1 MTSRRSC
8 ARWRGADIRGYLG
21 RVGHLTPDETEVL
34 SVSDAEWPGDDEDR
48 ILDEMLRDENSPEWD
63 ACYAKVV
70 EIVGRVG
77 RRHHLPDKD
86 IEDIVAD
93 VHNVVRLSLRTF
105 RRECTFPTW
114 ITRIASNQCSDRVR
128 RIIHDKRLVSLDD
141 LQPDTWGHPAMN
153 VADHD
158 PYTPERV
165 CIAHERIE
173 QVLRW
178 CRLWVKTRRHPK
190 RDHTIIALL
199 LEGLA
204 TGEIAEKLG
213 LPPQTVA
220 NVIFALRQYL
230 RERLLNDWLGDDWP
244 WV

>member
-1 MTSRRSC
+1 M
-8 ARWRGADIRGYLG
+8 G
-21 RVGHLTPDETEVL
+21 V

-63 ACYAKVV
+63 HCKAKVV

-77 RRHHLPDKD
+77 RGRHHLSDDDIKD
-86 IEDIVAD
+86 IVTD
-93 VHNVVRLSLRTF
+93 VYNAVRLSLRTF
-105 RRECTFPTW
+105 RRESTIGGW
-114 ITRIASNQCSDRVR
+114 ITGIARNQCSDRVG
-128 RIIHDKRLVSLDD
+128 RIVRDKRLVSLDD
-141 LQPDTWGHPAMN
+141 PQPDTWGHPVMN

-165 CIAHERIE
+165 CITHEQLE

-178 CRLWVKTRRHPK
+178 CRLWVKTRRHPEYVAN
-190 RDHTIIALL
+190 IVALL
-199 LEGLA
+199 IEDHEV
-204 TGEIAEKLG
+204 GEIAKKLG
-213 LPPQTVA
+213 LPPERVSG
-220 NVIFALRQYL
+220 VIFALRQYL